1 MDIGKPVLFWLA
13 FALALAPAL
22 ACYGQAQAPWPPEH
36 GFVVHV
42 YDGDTI
48 LVVSG
53 KEKMK
58 IRLLGIDTPE
68 KQGPYTKAEP
78 LGEEAGRRMTE
89 LALRKK
95 VTLIY
100 GGDSLKDRYGRY
112 LAHVILPDGR
122 SLNEIM
128 LKEGLAEAYRKFG
141 YTRKKLYRRLE
152 AKAKSACLGIWKLS
166 IKTCGD

>member
-1 MDIGKPVLFWLA
+1 MDIGKPVLLWLVLSLV
-13 FALALAPAL
+13 FALICHGRALA
-22 ACYGQAQAPWPPEH
+22 QEPPKH
-36 GFVVHV
+36 AFVVYV

-48 LVVSG
+48 LVTSG
-53 KEKMK
+53 GVKMK

-95 VTLIY
+95 VTLVY

-128 LKEGLAEAYRKFG
+128 LKEGLAQAYRRFR
-141 YTRKKLYRRLE
+141 YSRKKLYQKLE
-152 AKAKSACLGIWKLS
+152 AKAKAACLGIWKLS

>member
-1 MDIGKPVLFWLA
+1 MDIGKPVLLWLV
-13 FALALAPAL
+13 LSLAPAL
-22 ACYGQAQAPWPPEH
+22 ACYGQAMAPRPPEH
-36 GFVVHV
+36 GLVIHV

-48 LVVSG
+48 LVISG
-53 KEKMK
+53 GKKMK
-58 IRLLGIDTPE
+58 IRLLGVDTPE

-78 LGEEAGRRMTE
+78 LGEEAGLRMTE

-128 LKEGLAEAYRKFG
+128 LKEGLAEAYRKFR
-141 YTRKKLYRRLE
+141 YSRKKLYQKLE
-152 AKAKSACLGIWKLS
+152 AKAKADCLGIWKLS
-166 IKTCGD
+166 IKTCND